1 MPISVPLRVPV
12 VVRAPQQLVVS
23 NRTAMKSFLL
33 AQLGLG
39 ADVILD
45 LSQTTSLDSSGL
57 GMLISVEKSFRLA
70 GRSFV
75 PCALHDDQPT
85 LFEVT
90 QVDRR
95 IRIAPDVERAHAM
108 LALPPLPAAG
118 AAPAPGYLSLQR

>member
-1 MPISVPLRVPV
+1 MKSTLRATV
-12 VVRAPQQLVVS
+12 VVMAPDKLVVA

-45 LSQTTSLDSSGL
+45 LSDTVTVDSSAL
-57 GMLISVEKSFRLA
+57 GMLISVERSFRLA
-70 GRSFV
+70 GRGFV
-75 PCALHDDQPT
+75 LCALHQELPA

-95 IRIAPDVERAHAM
+95 IGIAVDVAHAQRM
-108 LALPPLPAAG
+108 LAMPPLPDAV
-118 AAPAPGYLSLQR
+118 PAPRTDYLTLQR